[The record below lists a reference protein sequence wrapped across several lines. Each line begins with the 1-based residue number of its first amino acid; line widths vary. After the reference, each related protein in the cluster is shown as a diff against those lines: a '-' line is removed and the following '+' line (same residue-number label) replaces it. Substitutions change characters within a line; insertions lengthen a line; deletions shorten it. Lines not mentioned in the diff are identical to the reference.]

1 MEKSIFENFSDK
13 QLIKYMKYAMQ
24 FIDNINASDIQN
36 FYWELEDTVE
46 LKQLS
51 APVGRTLERLDIE
64 YIFYLINNNENFE
77 GESINRPKLEEMEIR
92 FITKERQIVY
102 TTHNGE
108 LITYVP
114 EDVDQSYLYHLK
126 DIEEIFPYDW
136 ESDTEYDDSDYI
148 DDEFDY

>member
-24 FIDNINASDIQN
+24 FIDNIEADDIQN
-36 FYWELEDTVE
+36 FYWELEGTVE

-64 YIFYLINNNENFE
+64 YIYYLINNNENFE

-92 FITKERQIVY
+92 FITKERQIIY
-102 TTHNGE
+102 TTYTGE
-108 LITYVP
+108 LLTYVS

-126 DIEEIFPYDW
+126 DSDEFDPWDW
-136 ESDTEYDDSDYI
+136 ESDTDYGDSDYI